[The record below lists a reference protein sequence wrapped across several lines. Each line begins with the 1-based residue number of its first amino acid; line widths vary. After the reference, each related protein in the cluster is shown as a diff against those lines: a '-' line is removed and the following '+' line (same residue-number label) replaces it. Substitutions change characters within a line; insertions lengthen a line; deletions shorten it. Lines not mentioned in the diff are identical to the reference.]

1 MVSDRRLLRDRRE
14 AHRLLADQNG
24 VFLHDCN
31 QTEDPSVIAAYAI
44 DKENAERLWKMSEGI
59 VGEIFEY

>member
-1 MVSDRRLLRDRRE
+1 VL
-14 AHRLLADQNG
+14 
-24 VFLHDCN
+24 
-31 QTEDPSVIAAYAI
+31 AAYAI